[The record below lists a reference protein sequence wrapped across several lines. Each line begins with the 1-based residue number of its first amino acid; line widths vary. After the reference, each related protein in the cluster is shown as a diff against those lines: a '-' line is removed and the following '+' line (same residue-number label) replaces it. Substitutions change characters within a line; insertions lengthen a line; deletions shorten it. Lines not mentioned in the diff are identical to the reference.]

1 MVHLVVRENGE
12 MKLPL
17 RRLHV
22 SSLQQEDEGIGE
34 RRGGGV
40 ASSRGQ
46 RRRVTLKR
54 AVAESLLDGDSTL
67 HHIPE
72 GEGLQHL

>member
-12 MKLPL
+12 VKLPF

-22 SSLQQEDEGIGE
+22 SSLQQEGEGIVE

-40 ASSRGQ
+40 ASSWRQ
-46 RRRVTLKR
+46 C
-54 AVAESLLDGDSTL
+54 
-67 HHIPE
+67 
-72 GEGLQHL
+72 